1 MTFEFCTCFSGETGT
16 PTYCTGSTY
25 CICLLV
31 ETCSICVARTRP
43 TTTIAR
49 LLPLRAPEGKG
60 SSSFSSTSLVP
71 SLAPV
76 NTNAV
81 HHAMSRLI
89 VRPKD
94 VETLQFSLLKQA
106 GRVVYST
113 CTINPE
119 ENKSNVAYPQ

>member
-1 MTFEFCTCFSGETGT
+1 MTFAFCTCFSGETGT

-60 SSSFSSTSLVP
+60 